1 MGLLKKIVSAV
12 AAPVTQAV
20 KGVASGIGQAAKNIG
35 KALGNIVKKP
45 LPVIETIGLTLA
57 GVPPPIASAAVAAA
71 NGAKVGDIALAAAT
85 VYAGGQ
91 VGAAAGESAAAAGS
105 SASTAQIA
113 ASAAG
118 ASTAAVTKALAT
130 GQPLDQA
137 ISSALTAGVIGGT
150 AAGAVEGI
158 KAGTTERVPGLG
170 IKAIPGE
177 GTQLFAPDQQGYG
190 ITSRV
195 PTEGGQGIFADPNVV
210 LPASLAAYATPPSQ
224 VKAGAGGQ
232 VVPRYTAAGDY
243 LTPTGMEAYNLP
255 QNIPQKVGPGMD
267 VGGLSK
273 EGEQAARTLIGYGL
287 GSAFQPVSQQSQTS
301 SARGGGATLTGISSA
316 TPAAGSEALGQALRI
331 GDPGAP
337 IFGGEKDKGKKS
349 GWNVES
355 LRYMGQEN

>member
-1 MGLLKKIVSAV
+1 MGGKLKKLVKAVVQAPAKIV
-12 AAPVTQAV
+12 QAV
-20 KGVASGIGQAAKNIG
+20 VEN
-35 KALGNIVKKP
+35 P
-45 LPVIETIGLTLA
+45 LPVIETIALISV
-57 GVPPPIASAAVAAA
+57 GVPPSVASAAVSAA
-71 NGAKVGDIALAAAT
+71 NGGSVKDIALAAAAT
-85 VYAGGQ
+85 YAGGQ
-91 VGAAAGESAAAAGS
+91 AGSAAGS
-105 SASTAQIA
+105 SATAAGASSSTAQIA

-118 ASTAAVTKALAT
+118 ASTSAVTKALAT
-130 GQPLDQA
+130 GQSLDKA

-158 KAGTTERVPGLG
+158 KAATTENVPGLG
-170 IKAIPGE
+170 LKAIPGQ

-195 PTEGGQGIFADPNVV
+195 PTEGGQGIFADPNVL
-210 LPASLAAYATPPSQ
+210 LPASLSAYATPPSQ
-224 VKAGAGGQ
+224 VRAGAAGQ

-255 QNIPQKVGPGMD
+255 QETPQKVGPGMN

-273 EGEQAARTLIGYGL
+273 EGESAARSLIGYGL
-287 GSAFQPVSQQSQTS
+287 GSAFGSTGGQTQQTS
-301 SARGGGATLTGISSA
+301 AKGGGGATLTGISSA
-316 TPAAGSEALGQALRI
+316 PAAGSEALGQALRI

-355 LRYMGQEN
+355 LRYMGQES